1 MLWAMPTVNG
11 LKNAAANPA
20 AAPRN
25 GMATPTIESYPR
37 RRASGMKMMTNGMTS
52 SDIPKTDPPREKITI
67 SDGMSSPSRCGRLV
81 MVSVSLRMPNSTAP
95 VSWKMAKLPPI
106 ISRKQMS
113 SAPSRKPL
121 IGDSSTIWGPSSTFG
136 TSR

>member
-1 MLWAMPTVNG
+1 
-11 LKNAAANPA
+11 
-20 AAPRN
+20 
-25 GMATPTIESYPR
+25 
-37 RRASGMKMMTNGMTS
+37 
-52 SDIPKTDPPREKITI
+52 
-67 SDGMSSPSRCGRLV
+67 

-121 IGDSSTIWGPSSTFG
+121 MGAARTISGPSITLG
-136 TSR
+136 TSRKVPATVTLRVPSLVSIFTRWYSPEGITHDSASTTITRAITTTRV